1 MERWQTPTKADG
13 CPSIYSISPPSIL
26 SPTPLTAAISTASEL
41 AAISSPLSSAAMTAS
56 SVASLTSSIGG
67 EDVDVDLDPDIYLD
81 GDTDPKRI
89 LRGMGVIRN
98 EVGGGIRDGFF
109 FGGGETKT
117 SWG

>member
-67 EDVDVDLDPDIYLD
+67 EDVDLDLDIYLD